1 MADIAVRVVINAIAL
16 VVAVLLVPGVDFTGG
31 LAQLAAMGLVFGL
44 INGYLRPIVKLLSLP
59 LTIITFG
66 LIGFVINTALVIL
79 AALVSE
85 RLNLGFTLGGWPPGA
100 IDADVLIAAFGTS
113 VVLSI
118 VSTALALTRKVV
130 PGI

>member
-1 MADIAVRVVINAIAL
+1 MVDLAVRVVINAVAL
-16 VVAVLLVPGVDFTGG
+16 VVAVLLVPGVEFTGG
-31 LAQLAAMGLVFGL
+31 LAQLAAMGLVFGV
-44 INGYLRPIVKLLSLP
+44 INGFLRPIVKLLSLP

-66 LIGFVINTALVIL
+66 LIGFVINTGLVIL

-85 RLNLGFTLGGWPPGA
+85 RLNLGFTLGGWPPGQ

-118 VSTALALTRKVV
+118 VSTAVALARKVV

>member
-1 MADIAVRVVINAIAL
+1 MVDLAVRVVINAVAL
-16 VVAVLLVPGVDFTGG
+16 VVAVLLIPGVEFTGG
-31 LAQLAAMGLVFGL
+31 LAQLAAMGLVFGV
-44 INGYLRPIVKLLSLP
+44 INGFLRPIVKLLSLP

-66 LIGFVINTALVIL
+66 LIGFVINTGLVIL

-85 RLNLGFTLGGWPPGA
+85 RLNLGFTLGGWPPGP

-118 VSTALALTRKVV
+118 VSTAVALARKVV